1 MTTSLYK
8 KVCMSQV
15 VPVPV
20 EGLHKLVRHQG
31 CCSLLPT
38 DFLLYIAYEKI
49 DAVHLWKKSIFKGT
63 TQLTKIKSI

>member
-49 DAVHLWKKSIFKGT
+49 DAVHL
-63 TQLTKIKSI
+63 